1 MRTLSHESNSKSSFA
16 SLSPNPRQIS
26 HLGCIN
32 MPELHTSS
40 HAGGLAGYRAA
51 LWHQSGMMAASFVML
66 TGIASSLIQML
77 SFSFSLPLHPSLL
90 FSLLMGHVNP
100 YLGSLKKRE
109 SEREREWELPVPR
122 TVDRWASLLGVSV
135 ALAVPSCFH
144 AQPSAFHIQ
153 MLQSGL
159 WPAGGFLQPGPW
171 VSGSRW
177 WFNSQGDGRKKEK
190 GWFSDWM
197 SHKKAFFLSC
207 LGLRQFGTFL
217 SSPDLGTCLCR

>member
-51 LWHQSGMMAASFVML
+51 LWHQSGMMAAPFVML

-77 SFSFSLPLHPSLL
+77 SFSFSLPSSLSPFL
-90 FSLLMGHVNP
+90 PPHGPCKSILRE
-100 YLGSLKKRE
+100 LKKRE

-159 WPAGGFLQPGPW
+159 WPAGAFLQPGPW

-207 LGLRQFGTFL
+207 LACVSLAL
-217 SSPDLGTCLCR
+217 SSLHLA